1 MKSRVTGYPG
11 FYDAADYIKSK
22 LVEYNINVE
31 IHRYVV
37 AVPLDAES
45 YIEFGGK
52 IIKAGALWPNGIQTS
67 ATPTHG
73 IKGRAVYVGRGRL
86 EDFNGYNVNGS
97 IVIMDFNSGDNWLNA
112 ARLGIIPY
120 EPGMEFYVYGGA
132 PGGWEPFSYMIM
144 GTVGVPFF
152 IGVITWWKG
161 RERIRRVW
169 NAIRGKETYVE
180 AGLPLK
186 PVGILSIIS
195 TLAFIV
201 LGLASGAA
209 ILPFLFYVFWLYF
222 IFWPSAARGWAEVC
236 EAGEG
241 DFDVTRAWVYPYSV
255 GIATGSWSSELPNN
269 NPSWFVQLNIMYH
282 ANAGGPWQSY
292 YWPLNA
298 SQLISWYKIAYDN
311 KVNMKHIFI
320 GMIIAVI
327 VTTITG
333 FYVSMYLITHGGGIV
348 NTSAE
353 TWRPWM
359 IYGGGWQDAWLWRGG
374 TITTAWQWLIA
385 GFFVGLLIY
394 GAKIYIPAL
403 PLNVAAFYVACYC
416 ANLFWFDALV
426 ALIVKTIAVRALG
439 VKQWVRIAVP
449 VVAGICAGLGAS
461 YIFAMPIEFFTRS
474 WPKFASLYTP

>member
-1 MKSRVTGYPG
+1 KPKIFDFKDPLIRAFYIGLLIG
-11 FYDAADYIKSK
+11 FAGSIMPVLAEA
-22 LVEYNINVE
+22 LP
-31 IHRYVV
+31 
-37 AVPLDAES
+37 PLAW
-45 YIEFGGK
+45 
-52 IIKAGALWPNGIQTS
+52 AGAVQWGYMDVNLYSLAAMFPGANWTLRIHLEYLALWLIMPNDVLWTFIIVQVVLNWIWLYT
-67 ATPTHG
+67 
-73 IKGRAVYVGRGRL
+73 AV
-86 EDFNGYNVNGS
+86 
-97 IVIMDFNSGDNWLNA
+97 
-112 ARLGIIPY
+112 RLGIIPY